1 MSTASSQPQY
11 IPLRVDNT
19 HKLVR
24 TRMFFR
30 DRRDL
35 CQFLADIVCLI
46 EVEHTTGRLYLDF
59 SEGHFNSAQ
68 LDESAVIEPS

>member
-1 MSTASSQPQY
+1 
-11 IPLRVDNT
+11 
-19 HKLVR
+19 
-24 TRMFFR
+24 MFFR